1 MKNILK
7 LITVISVLFSEFTN
21 AEAVKCYTKNE
32 VGEASSGDNL
42 IFIRTDE
49 LDKSKPV
56 IMNFDELVI
65 VNATTG
71 SLYDMTKEGE
81 NHYMAGNYHYLT
93 NNKKTV
99 VVEVNFSESFGEDL
113 VYSKILMCKG
123 YQ

>member
-1 MKNILK
+1 MNIFK
-7 LITVISVLFSEFTN
+7 LSTVILVLLSGIVN
-21 AEAVKCYTKNE
+21 AGAMKCYTKNE
-32 VGEASSGDNL
+32 VGEMSSGEGL
-42 IFIRTDE
+42 IFTRTDE
-49 LDKSKPV
+49 LDKSKPA

-71 SLYDMTKEGE
+71 SLFDMTKKSE

-99 VVEVNFSESFGEDL
+99 VVEVNFAESFGSDL
-113 VYSKILMCKG
+113 VYSKILMCES

>member
-1 MKNILK
+1 
-7 LITVISVLFSEFTN
+7 VLLSGVVD
-21 AEAVKCYTKNE
+21 AGAMKCYTKNE
-32 VGEASSGDNL
+32 VGEMSSGEGL
-42 IFIRTDE
+42 IFTRTDE
-49 LDKSKPV
+49 LDKSKPA

-71 SLYDMTKEGE
+71 SLFDMTKKSE

-99 VVEVNFSESFGEDL
+99 VVEVNFAKSFGSDL
-113 VYSKILMCKG
+113 VYSKILMCES